1 MKKVVKTEE
10 ESLCPLND
18 LMNSNEAFG
27 EHLTDDNMKNH
38 KKQGFTLFVEINF
51 LEKPRRGV
59 ERQADL
65 LGLGTISLNYNCSR
79 QLEPM

>member
-1 MKKVVKTEE
+1 
-10 ESLCPLND
+10 
-18 LMNSNEAFG
+18 MNFNEAFG

-65 LGLGTISLNYNCSR
+65 LGLGTISLN
-79 QLEPM
+79 